1 MILTKN
7 VKRFKII
14 VQRIGGDVVTKQD
27 IQDGKKIAEL
37 FAILSEENKNMA
49 IVYLSALRDKE
60 LADSSKDNSQQK
72 PLQNQSFGALKKCQ
86 NKKKKSQRKIKRKHN

>member
-1 MILTKN
+1 M
-7 VKRFKII
+7 
-14 VQRIGGDVVTKQD
+14 TKQD

-86 NKKKKSQRKIKRKHN
+86 NKKEK